1 MSMLTKEKEKVL
13 TIDQIYGEFLS
24 AEMVSNQNETSIVT
38 VSSNS
43 NDVPAV
49 GITFLD
55 EKIGALI
62 CDDIGNRDYDAIYK
76 AVMNEYKSLNN
87 DKFDPE
93 DKVFHEMVRE
103 RLKTLP
109 IEISGYKLIDFASGT
124 VNENGEYKATGFQ
137 GGIYYNETTGEYVVV
152 CRGTEFDGGEEQFK
166 DFVKTDICEF
176 GQDEIPEDFKE
187 TKKLLDNLL
196 KNGVA
201 KSQIHIVGH
210 SLGGGVAQMLGA
222 MDDYKDIDVTTYNAV
237 GVEHLLND
245 MQSAGYV
252 LQNNAKNATNINN
265 YVTCNDFVSTIF
277 NIIGNKTIVV
287 DPINKNDSL
296 KNHIQWQIESGG
308 KSDTILTKLISS
320 ISYLTSGHGIENFI
334 GDDSF
339 NECDDLKV
347 YKSITDFL
355 KLIKGDAL
363 VTIPVAHIV
372 GWFLGDEPG
381 DNVVSKI
388 KHIFNR
394 KESDGVATGGAAPI
408 EGGISYDYYPPEY
421 VANNLCKSLAYFSE
435 ELGIDVIVK
444 ATNSY
449 NQEDTIFISTAEDA
463 KSTITEIKNGY
474 EVYDE
479 ATGMYEY
486 YNGYNYF
493 EAYYKGCELIYDE
506 VGVYR
511 PGLDAYIGTGTV
523 DILKELLNT
532 ENNSSLFNYIQI
544 LENEAGDST
553 VLISENGGD
562 VGGEAGYDKYILP
575 TNKDA
580 YVYISDT
587 DKHGVLISG
596 NTKLL
601 GTDNYIG
608 GDLWIDDAGNRYKWS
623 GIGNETLVI
632 NDTISI
638 SNFNVGDLGI
648 FLSRFPMNTHEAV
661 DPLVIDL
668 NGDGITL
675 LPIDESDAYFD
686 LNADGSRE
694 KVQWVDSNDGFL
706 VLDRN
711 SDGVINNIDELFG
724 NPNTIGFE
732 DLSQYDDNS
741 DGVIDS
747 NDVKFSQMR
756 VWQDINSNGLLEEGE
771 LTTLAERNISKINL
785 NYEAGDDETFAEK
798 STVEYTDGTTGLIQ
812 DINLEVNYMNT
823 KYETPESIPESVAE
837 LPQIRGSG
845 SVKDLYSSMIADTD
859 LQTYVANLVTKSA
872 LEIYNGLDTL
882 LKMWTGLEDISND
895 TMRGLCPEYLVGIV
909 EKFYN
914 RQYVD
919 EETGSS
925 VVENPNIANSLQTNY
940 EYIKTR
946 VVTDIIL
953 QSGTYSFLDGIE
965 YDIDTNTYSLNVS
978 KQVIDDGIKNYV
990 QNIGEVET
998 AVLAIVL
1005 DGLRRKYVYDFDSS
1019 ILSDECTDKQKL
1031 ILSGKYSVRLDN
1043 ILTEMNDLFVAAENG
1058 ITMTDAHGSDVY
1070 IMKDGDNVI
1079 TDTAGSNIYYLGS
1092 GNDSVYNEALD
1103 CYTFVQAGAGNDNI
1117 YIYSNGSVEA
1127 YGENGNDEIEVSSS
1141 EKAVVSGGLGN
1152 DIVRLS
1158 YTNAVFEYNLGD
1170 GNDLLILDN
1179 ERNDISIRF
1188 GEGISWEDLEF
1199 SQITETILDEWNNSS
1214 TSESLL
1220 IKVKNDENTI
1230 TVRYWFGGESGEYSD
1245 STNYKV
1251 DKFIFSDGS
1260 IYTRDDIPGE
1270 VYIGTDGDDTLEGT
1284 VLNNTYNG
1292 QQGNDVSFDPEGKDI
1307 YIFNLGDGKDTITDV
1322 NGVDKIVFGENITID
1337 DVEFYREQDPNNSDS
1352 WEPTLYDDLVIKI
1365 KNTSDEIRIKN
1376 YYYEEES
1383 NGEYIYK
1390 YQIENIEFVDGTIIN
1405 AADIEN
1411 LRILPSTSADEYV
1424 YGKIQDDTYTLSGND
1439 TVIDISGNDIYAS
1452 TSGNQYIIDKEIR
1465 DVSDIAEP
1473 YDEEKFESYQEYE
1486 EYLSTLSLGSDVY
1499 NLGSG
1504 NDTIVDESPGNDII
1518 YSGAGN
1524 DEITVGGV
1532 SAIVYAEE
1540 GDDKVTVTSGNSIVS
1555 GGDGDDLISA
1565 EGYYGYIRKT
1575 SIMGDAG
1582 NDYIKVSEF
1591 AEAEIIG
1598 GIGDD
1603 QLEFRG
1609 DKLVYN
1615 FNIGDGSDIITF
1627 NYQYKTCDSK
1637 IKFGEGITWDDL
1649 IFTQKDEIL
1658 NQEEVDL
1665 YGVEPEYSAGLLIS
1679 IKGTEDSITI
1689 RYWFGKRSEYD
1700 ENYIYQIEKFEFSD
1714 GSVYTKDDIILG
1726 EPMPDIEDNVYNF
1739 NKGDG
1744 SLVIRDY
1751 YGNDKIILGNGITS
1765 EDVEFYRVQHEYDEG
1780 IADNYWASQFDDDL
1794 LIKFKNSDDEI
1805 RVMNYYSLFYD
1816 YDETGTSII
1825 EDSPHKIEILEFS
1838 DGSVLT
1844 PADIESMRIVLQTP
1858 GDDYIVDK
1866 GQDDIYNIEGNDI
1879 INDYSGND
1887 IYNSTSGGSSIVDM
1901 ISIQDMYSYE
1911 MFYTEEEYGSYEGYK
1926 SYLATLSSGND
1937 KYYLGSG
1944 IDNIDDSSPGDDII
1958 YSGSGD
1964 DYIYAFAPGIVTIY
1978 AEDGDDYISVYDR
1991 DFAFIY
1997 GGNGSDTLNIS
2008 GNNNANLY
2016 GDFGNDYIMVTYN
2029 SNINVYGGEDSDT
2042 ISVEESSDSNING
2055 DSGNDI
2061 ISILNCNNLVVSGGI
2076 GIDNIELTD
2085 SNNSIISGNA
2095 DDDTI
2100 TLLSGDNN
2108 TIYSGTGNDTIIAST
2123 SYDYESSIS
2132 ININGED
2139 DNDNI
2144 SVTGYN
2150 DVTIDGGSGNDEI
2163 LVQYVNTSNVSGG
2176 DGNDIINTDGVYD
2189 ALVVGGLGSDT
2200 LNLHNCNNIV
2210 IEFNLGDGSD
2220 TIYLNNQ
2227 NTTTLKFGEGITW
2240 TDLEFQYEKVILEE
2254 YSWDTTGERSI
2265 YEENMI
2271 IKVKNS
2277 EDQITV
2283 KYWFGA
2289 QNVDGYDA
2297 GNNYKINSFEFA
2309 DGSIYTAD
2317 DIIEDLIHRSNAV
2330 IGTSD
2335 ADIISGSSNNNIYY
2349 LGKGNDTIIENYAS
2363 DDIYIFNK
2371 SDGHDNITDLGGSDI
2386 IHFGEGITQEEIL
2399 FTKDNNDLIMS
2410 FNDSEDNITIN
2421 NWGSSYDNQIES
2433 FKFSD
2438 GTSIT
2443 NINALIYNYKGT
2455 SESDTIV
2462 ANTQNNLIDGGE
2474 GSDIM
2479 FGDLG
2484 NDTYII
2490 DNVNDVVI
2498 EYTNEGIDT
2507 IESSVSYSLSEYVE
2521 NITLT
2526 GDTNIDASGNTLN
2539 NIIRGNSG
2547 DNILSGGD
2555 GDDTYI
2561 FGLNNGGND
2570 TIIDELGN
2578 NDVIFDD
2585 TVSKLDIAIYKDGNS
2600 LVIDYGNESGQ
2611 DRILIQDSSSVDKI
2625 ELSDGSYIS
2634 DEDVNLII
2642 QNMTAYAQ
2650 NNSIEFT
2657 SIDSVKNNDDLMNIV
2672 ASSWQG

>member
-1 MSMLTKEKEKVL
+1 MVANAVL
-13 TIDQIYGEFLS
+13 ENS
-24 AEMVSNQNETSIVT
+24 ENQNY
-38 VSSNS
+38 
-43 NDVPAV
+43 NDEQIKRLAA
-49 GITFLD
+49 FF
-55 EKIGALI
+55 A
-62 CDDIGNRDYDAIYK
+62 
-76 AVMNEYKSLNN
+76 
-87 DKFDPE
+87 
-93 DKVFHEMVRE
+93 DKVYNSYVINS
-103 RLKTLP
+103 T
-109 IEISGYKLIDFASGT
+109 ISYNTEEWIVIYEQHNNTGIDASGFDGS
-124 VNENGEYKATGFQ
+124 VYLNPNTGQ
-137 GGIYYNETTGEYVVV
+137 LVVAF
-152 CRGTEFDGGEEQFK
+152 RGTEFTADERGYRDAIKNDVLG
-166 DFVKTDICEF
+166 F
-176 GQDEIPEDFKE
+176 GYNKEPKQYEDAE
-187 TKKLLDNLL
+187 NLL
-196 KNGVA
+196 KEAIDILNDGYWDNTLTGERYTFSSA
-201 KSQIHIVGH
+201 PSNLIITGH
-210 SLGGGVAQMLGA
+210 SLGGGLAQLIGAQEEYKQYQVHTFNAIGVAQMVDNLSKEGFNFSG
-222 MDDYKDIDVTTYNAV
+222 DYSNI
-237 GVEHLLND
+237 
-245 MQSAGYV
+245 
-252 LQNNAKNATNINN
+252 TNHVISR
-265 YVTCNDFVSTIF
+265 DFVSTIYDHLGEV
-277 NIIGNKTIVV
+277 I
-287 DPINKNDSL
+287 
-296 KNHIQWQIESGG
+296 
-308 KSDTILTKLISS
+308 
-320 ISYLTSGHGIENFI
+320 
-334 GDDSF
+334 
-339 NECDDLKV
+339 V
-347 YKSITDFL
+347 YKPSLENRLTAGDYIPFNFSKKGNGILGTIYPALGKAFKGHTITNFTSSSSFEIEDSSFTFQSVCSILRKL
-355 KLIKGDAL
+355 KGGVVTEEAL
-363 VTIPVAHIV
+363 APVLTPIIEVMFGTAYSAQKV
-372 GWFLGDEPG
+372 L
-381 DNVVSKI
+381 
-388 KHIFNR
+388 HIFG
-394 KESDGVATGGAAPI
+394 KEDGIPTGWAANLTDTSSTTL
-408 EGGISYDYYPPEY
+408 EGY
-421 VANNLCKSLAYFSE
+421 VANVDIYYDQICNILVDNDWAA
-435 ELGIDVIVK
+435 VIVK

-449 NQEDTIFISTAEDA
+449 DQEDTIFISTAEDA

-532 ENNSSLFNYIQI
+532 ENNDTLFDYIQI

-596 NTKLL
+596 NAKLL

-694 KVQWVDSNDGFL
+694 KVQWVDQNDGFL

-823 KYETPESIPESVAE
+823 KYETPESIPESVVE

-859 LQTYVANLVTKSA
+859 LRTYVANLVTKSA

-895 TMRGLCPEYLVGIV
+895 TMRGLSPEYLVGIV